1 MGEVGEQAVRLEN
14 VDVVE
19 AGVKGVKIVTG
30 LKPGSNGDDGCYK
43 QVGLSV
49 NSRVIAVLNTLVS
62 VTKIPHNHH
71 HHDQPVIVADPFD
84 LVVVHVQPFEALW
97 DEGKVEPLRAIVDQ
111 MLIGQPQLIM
121 KKNNK
126 TLKTWRLL
134 VETLSHLRLSREDTS
149 PFRSTSLL
157 LSSLGKEVN
166 FIPLNKYICTK
177 KLKNK
182 RF

>member
-14 VDVVE
+14 LDVVE

-49 NSRVIAVLNTLVS
+49 NSRVILNTLVS
-62 VTKIPHNHH
+62 VTKIPHNH

-97 DEGKVEPLRAIVDQ
+97 DEGKVEPLRANVNQ
-111 MLIGQPQLIM
+111 MLTGQPQLIM
-121 KKNNK
+121 KTN
-126 TLKTWRLL
+126 
-134 VETLSHLRLSREDTS
+134 
-149 PFRSTSLL
+149 
-157 LSSLGKEVN
+157 
-166 FIPLNKYICTK
+166 
-177 KLKNK
+177 
-182 RF
+182 

>member
-14 VDVVE
+14 LDVVE

-111 MLIGQPQLIM
+111 MLIGQPQII
-121 KKNNK
+121 NENK
-126 TLKTWRLL
+126 LENFENLEVVGGDVEPPQVVEGGHEPVQVDQL
-134 VETLSHLRLSREDTS
+134 VVVQPGE
-149 PFRSTSLL
+149 RS
-157 LSSLGKEVN
+157 
-166 FIPLNKYICTK
+166 
-177 KLKNK
+177 
-182 RF
+182 

>member
-14 VDVVE
+14 LDVVE

-71 HHDQPVIVADPFD
+71 HDQPVIVADPFD

-97 DEGKVEPLRAIVDQ
+97 DEGKVEPLRTIKSDI
-111 MLIGQPQLIM
+111 MGQ
-121 KKNNK
+121 
-126 TLKTWRLL
+126 
-134 VETLSHLRLSREDTS
+134 E
-149 PFRSTSLL
+149 
-157 LSSLGKEVN
+157 
-166 FIPLNKYICTK
+166 
-177 KLKNK
+177 
-182 RF
+182 

>member
-14 VDVVE
+14 LDVVE

-49 NSRVIAVLNTLVS
+49 NSRVIAVLNTPVS

-71 HHDQPVIVADPFD
+71 DDQPVIVADPFD

-111 MLIGQPQLIM
+111 MLIGQPRSLM
-121 KKNNK
+121 KKN
-126 TLKTWRLL
+126 R
-134 VETLSHLRLSREDTS
+134 
-149 PFRSTSLL
+149 
-157 LSSLGKEVN
+157 
-166 FIPLNKYICTK
+166 
-177 KLKNK
+177 KL
-182 RF
+182 